1 VGHTQAP
8 GPKTDELRLRDERN
22 AEMKGARCFGYYRVT
37 IEL

>member
-22 AEMKGARCFGYYRVT
+22 AEMKRSSMLLHT
-37 IEL
+37 IE